1 MVAIR
6 SLIALA
12 AMVTSAGSARG
23 QTNARKADMPIPM
36 RTILGIEVSRDSLG
50 SVQRKLG
57 RSTLWH
63 TGDAGES
70 ATHRCYRMGTGPS
83 ATTVRFSSSGEMGGP
98 GQEVEDI
105 QVWRGTGP
113 AKDAAKCAP
122 LSNTAAVQT
131 AGGLSLGMG
140 RPEIERL
147 LGRPTRVAAETIEYT
162 WETEQPL
169 PVTDPMYAEW
179 NARRAE
185 CFGGKAPFS
194 YVGARMQIV
203 IGPRGATSM
212 LISRGDNAMC

>member
-1 MVAIR
+1 MVATR

-12 AMVTSAGSARG
+12 AIFTSAGSARG

-57 RSTLWH
+57 PSTLWH

-70 ATHRCYRMGTGPS
+70 EMHRCYRMGTGPS
-83 ATTVRFSSSGEMGGP
+83 AVTVRFSSGEMGGQ

-105 QVWRGTGP
+105 QVWRGMGP
-113 AKDAAKCAP
+113 TKDAAKCAP
-122 LSNTAAVQT
+122 LSNAAAVQT
-131 AGGLSLGMG
+131 LGGLSLGMS

-147 LGRPTRVAAETIEYT
+147 LGRPTRVAAGTIEYT

-169 PVTDPMYAEW
+169 PANDPMYAEW
-179 NARRAE
+179 NARRTE

-194 YVGARMQIV
+194 YVGARIHIV